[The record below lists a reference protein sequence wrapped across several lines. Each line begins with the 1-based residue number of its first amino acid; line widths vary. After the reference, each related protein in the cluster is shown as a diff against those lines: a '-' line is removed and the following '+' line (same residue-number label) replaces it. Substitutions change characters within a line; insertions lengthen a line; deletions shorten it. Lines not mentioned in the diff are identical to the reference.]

1 MIASHYRS
9 PINYSV
15 EIIEQA
21 KASLERLYTCRKNL
35 EFAISHAE
43 EGGEIPEIF
52 AAKKQEFI
60 DAMDDD
66 LNTAD
71 AIGTLF
77 TLAKE
82 LNILAT
88 TEGVGKATLTAGL
101 ELFNELANV
110 LGLLYEGKEE
120 NLDAEVE
127 ALIEERTAARKA
139 RDFARADAI
148 RDQLKEMGI
157 VLEDTPQG
165 VKWSRG

>member
-1 MIASHYRS
+1 
-9 PINYSV
+9 
-15 EIIEQA
+15 
-21 KASLERLYTCRKNL
+21 
-35 EFAISHAE
+35 
-43 EGGEIPEIF
+43 
-52 AAKKQEFI
+52 
-60 DAMDDD
+60 MDDD